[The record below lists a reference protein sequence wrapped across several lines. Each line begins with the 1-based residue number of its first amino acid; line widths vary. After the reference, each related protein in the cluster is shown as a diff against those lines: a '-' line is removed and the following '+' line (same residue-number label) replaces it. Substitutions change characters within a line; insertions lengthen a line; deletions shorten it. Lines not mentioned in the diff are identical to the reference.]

1 MEAELK
7 TWRDGSNGHCG
18 AGLASDPQLWVSS
31 GFPFIAPNTCAEP
44 GPRPHHVQPREARML
59 PAGQFIQSFLRECLG
74 KILEA
79 GIEKTGS
86 KVG

>member
-1 MEAELK
+1 MERWEQWPLWSRAGIRPPALGLLRVSLYSPEYVCRTRPK
-7 TWRDGSNGHCG
+7 TPTM
-18 AGLASDPQLWVSS
+18 L
-31 GFPFIAPNTCAEP
+31 
-44 GPRPHHVQPREARML
+44 QPREARML

>member
-1 MEAELK
+1 MERWEQWPL
-7 TWRDGSNGHCG
+7 WSW
-18 AGLASDPQLWVSS
+18 AGIRPPALGLLRVSLYSPEYVQNQAQDPTML
-31 GFPFIAPNTCAEP
+31 
-44 GPRPHHVQPREARML
+44 QPREARML
-59 PAGQFIQSFLRECLG
+59 PAGQFLRECLG